1 MRIIAEQIRRE
12 RMYITIKELA
22 EYLHLSPDY
31 VFQQIKAGNIKAVHD
46 GEQYLVNKDQFTN
59 TRNKIEKE
67 ILLWK
72 EEQLQE
78 LIADIDVKDE
88 D

>member
-1 MRIIAEQIRRE
+1 M
-12 RMYITIKELA
+12 MYVTINEIA

-31 VFQQIKAGNIKAVHD
+31 VFQQIKAGNIRAVHD
-46 GEQYLVNKDQFTN
+46 GDQYLVNKDQFST
-59 TRNKIEKE
+59 TRENIEKE

-72 EEQLQE
+72 EEQAEDLP
-78 LIADIDVKDE
+78 ADIDVKDE

>member
-1 MRIIAEQIRRE
+1 
-12 RMYITIKELA
+12 MYITIEELA
-22 EYLHLSPDY
+22 EYLYLSQDY
-31 VFQQIKAGNIKAVHD
+31 IIQQIKLGNIRAVHD
-46 GEQYLVNKDQFTN
+46 GQQYLVNKAQFNN
-59 TRNKIEKE
+59 TREKIEKE

-78 LIADIDVKDE
+78 LPPDIDVKDE

>member
-1 MRIIAEQIRRE
+1 
-12 RMYITIKELA
+12 MYVTIKEIA

-31 VFQQIKAGNIKAVHD
+31 VFQQIKAGNIRAVYD
-46 GEQYLVNKDQFTN
+46 GEQYLVNKDQFVT
-59 TRNKIEKE
+59 TRENIEKQ

-72 EEQLQE
+72 EEQLQD
-78 LIADIDVKDE
+78 IPADIDVKDE

>member
-1 MRIIAEQIRRE
+1 
-12 RMYITIKELA
+12 MYVTIKEIA

-31 VFQQIKAGNIKAVHD
+31 VFQQIKAGNIRAVYD
-46 GEQYLVNKDQFTN
+46 GEQYLVNKEQFVT
-59 TRNKIEKE
+59 TRESIEKQ

-72 EEQLQE
+72 EEQLQD
-78 LIADIDVKDE
+78 IPTDIDVKDE